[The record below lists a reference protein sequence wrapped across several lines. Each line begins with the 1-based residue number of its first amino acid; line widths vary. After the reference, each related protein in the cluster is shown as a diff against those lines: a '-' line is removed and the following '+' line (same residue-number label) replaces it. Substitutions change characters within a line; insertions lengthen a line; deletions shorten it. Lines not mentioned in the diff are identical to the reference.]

1 MKIGVVGYS
10 STKFDLNLAVKMMQS
25 AVDIFVSKNTE
36 SENIEIV
43 SGLTNIGVPRIAY
56 QLADRRNFI
65 TVGISAEQAFQV
77 HCGIYPV
84 DKQIIHG
91 MNFGDESEIF
101 IGYIDFLIRIG
112 GGRQS
117 HKEVKMFIDKCAALG
132 WQKSEKL
139 IEHELPMFNA

>member
-10 STKFDLNLAVKMMQS
+10 FNKFDLDLAAKMMRS
-25 AVDIFVSKNTE
+25 AFDIFVPKNAE

-77 HCGIYPV
+77 HCGVYPV
-84 DKQIIHG
+84 KKQIIRG
-91 MNFGDESEIF
+91 INFGDESEVF
-101 IGYIDFLIRIG
+101 IRYIDFLIRIG
-112 GGRQS
+112 GGR
-117 HKEVKMFIDKCAALG
+117 
-132 WQKSEKL
+132 
-139 IEHELPMFNA
+139 